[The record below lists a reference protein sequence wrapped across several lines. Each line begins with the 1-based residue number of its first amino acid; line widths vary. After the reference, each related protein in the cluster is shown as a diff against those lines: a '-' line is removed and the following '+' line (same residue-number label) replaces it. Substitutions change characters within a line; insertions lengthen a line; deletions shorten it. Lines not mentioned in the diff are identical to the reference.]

1 VQEATTALSQANSRP
16 KDNVNTSSAQS
27 TTPDAAPSQ
36 STTARTSPPAPPHA
50 PQPDPSTELT
60 RSATPESTQSATPES
75 TRSATP
81 ESTRSASPDSIDTDV
96 DPENEG
102 TRMTVVKDIQYLD
115 KAPEDE
121 DESEIPKK
129 KRRMRKKEKCY
140 IMDDPT
146 RNRYFDTNMKRVAES
161 VESLG
166 ACTGCYGFL
175 YLRK

>member
-1 VQEATTALSQANSRP
+1 MQEATTALSQANSRP

-27 TTPDAAPSQ
+27 TTPDAAQ
-36 STTARTSPPAPPHA
+36 STTARTSPPAPPRA

-60 RSATPESTQSATPES
+60 RSATPES

>member
-1 VQEATTALSQANSRP
+1 MQEATTALSQANSRP

-36 STTARTSPPAPPHA
+36 STTARTSPPAPPRA

-60 RSATPESTQSATPES
+60 RSATPES

-102 TRMTVVKDIQYLD
+102 TRMTVVKDIQSLD

>member
-1 VQEATTALSQANSRP
+1 VQKATTALSQANSRP

-27 TTPDAAPSQ
+27 TTPDAAQ
-36 STTARTSPPAPPHA
+36 STTARTSPPAPPRA
-50 PQPDPSTELT
+50 PQPDPSTEL
-60 RSATPESTQSATPES
+60 

-102 TRMTVVKDIQYLD
+102 TRMAVVKDIQSLD
-115 KAPEDE
+115 KASEDK